1 MGRDENV
8 PRRSRARQI
17 LYQAAA
23 PVEMTET
30 SVRQLVDRFLAY
42 VRHERG
48 LADNTQQAYAR
59 DLVDFARWL
68 AGRSPLTLSV
78 NDLGDYLAWLADRSL
93 ARASIARQAAT
104 LRSFYA
110 FLQLEGLLE
119 QSPAERLMAGRR
131 DDTIPAT
138 LSPAQVDRL
147 LDAPSGRSPSG
158 IRDRAVLELLYATG
172 CRASEVSTLRLA
184 DLRLAESFCTC
195 RGKGSKERVV
205 PLGQPGIRIPCRGPA
220 LGRPLVTG
228 QQAFPDADLGDRPRA
243 CDHRRTAPRYR
254 SSYAPSQL
262 CHPSRGGRGGPAACP
277 GDARSCEHCYH
288 ATIHPCRCITPQK
301 RARTVPSTA
310 LTGAGIHTAAA
321 TRRPRPRCREPMLRR
336 LAAVT

>member
-205 PLGQPGIRIPCRGPA
+205 PLGQRATTAVARW
-220 LGRPLVTG
+220 LDDV
-228 QQAFPDADLGDRPRA
+228 RPRFA
-243 CDHRRTAPRYR
+243 SRAVDPPWAVL
-254 SSYAPSQL
+254 S
-262 CHPSRGGRGGPAACP
+262 SRGNRLS
-277 GDARSCEHCYH
+277 RMRIWEIVREH
-288 ATIHPCRCITPQK
+288 ATTAGLPLDIGPHTLRHSFATHLVAGGVDLRHVQEMLGHASIATTQRYTHVDASRLRSVHERFHP
-301 RARTVPSTA
+301 
-310 LTGAGIHTAAA
+310 
-321 TRRPRPRCREPMLRR
+321 RR
-336 LAAVT
+336 